1 MHDEPTSGTNL
12 SGRLGPRVPQRDVAQ
27 VAAGE
32 PIPIA
37 LRAVEPPN
45 INQSALWT
53 ALVSRHTP
61 PVVAKRV
68 IDRIA
73 RGGYAHV
80 LVPVVEDERALNADI
95 AAHGVRVKQ
104 VSRTSLYKKPN
115 QASRPLGCSTA
126 KTPSDTR

>member
-1 MHDEPTSGTNL
+1 MHEEPTSGTNL

-27 VAAGE
+27 VAASE

-73 RGGYAHV
+73 RGGNAHV

-95 AAHGVRVKQ
+95 AAYGVRIEK
-104 VSRTSLYKKPN
+104 VSRTSLYKKPEEKP
-115 QASRPLGCSTA
+115 ARKTSRRA
-126 KTPSDTR
+126 